1 MRNSV
6 SRAVTARGVKREFRE
21 CVPKQEF
28 GNEGNEGKIRQERN
42 IKRNGMSLRFTVLAS
57 GSGGNASL
65 IEIDG
70 FGVLLDSGLGPRQ
83 LAHRLAAVGASW
95 SAVQAVLLTHA
106 HSDHWKD
113 RTLAHLHRRGI
124 PFYCHP
130 DCHPVLGTYSTAF
143 VKLQAGGLVRPFEPG
158 QEFALAAGLRCRP
171 LPVRHDG
178 GATFGFRLE
187 GPRDLFGQ
195 SAAVGY
201 VADLGCWDET
211 LAGDLADVDLLAVE
225 FNHDVAME
233 YASGRSPRLIHRV
246 LGDEGH
252 LSNAQGAGLV
262 RAVLTRSE
270 TRRVRHLV
278 QLHLSRECNRPTL
291 AREAARAVLDE
302 LAVRV
307 EVHTA
312 SQDEPGATL
321 HLGAAPD
328 GRRKRARWPTRRGIR
343 PAPAQGRLPGL

>member
-1 MRNSV
+1 
-6 SRAVTARGVKREFRE
+6 
-21 CVPKQEF
+21 
-28 GNEGNEGKIRQERN
+28 
-42 IKRNGMSLRFTVLAS
+42 MSLRFTVLAS

-95 SAVQAVLLTHA
+95 SAVQAVLLTHT

-113 RTLAHLHRRGI
+113 RTLAHLHRRNI

-130 DCHPVLGTYSTAF
+130 DCHPALQSYSSVFA
-143 VKLQAGGLVRPFEPG
+143 KLHADGLVRPFESG
-158 QEFALAAGLRCRP
+158 REFALAVGLRCRP

-187 GPRDLFGQ
+187 GPRDLFGH

-201 VADLGCWDET
+201 VADLGCWDDT

-225 FNHDVAME
+225 FNHDEAME

-262 RAVLTRSE
+262 RAVLARSE
-270 TRRVRHLV
+270 IGRVRHLV
-278 QLHLSRECNRPTL
+278 QLHLSRECNRPAL
-291 AREAARAVLDE
+291 RARRRGRCSTNWPCVWRSTPPPRTNRAPRSTSARRRTADASGRAGPRGAASVPRRRKGGCRDCD
-302 LAVRV
+302 
-307 EVHTA
+307 
-312 SQDEPGATL
+312 SSGEPGA
-321 HLGAAPD
+321 
-328 GRRKRARWPTRRGIR
+328 
-343 PAPAQGRLPGL
+343 